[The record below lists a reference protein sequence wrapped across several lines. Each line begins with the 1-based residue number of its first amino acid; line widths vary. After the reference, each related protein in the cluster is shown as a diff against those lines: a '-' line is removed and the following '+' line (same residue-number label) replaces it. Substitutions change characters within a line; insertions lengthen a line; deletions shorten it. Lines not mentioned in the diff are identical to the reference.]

1 MPPRKKKKGAE
12 PASRGLAARDLASR
26 EPPPDVAKLE
36 EQIRADGGSV
46 LAAFRDPLG
55 EKWQILAGL
64 PIEKVAPTPFQRDVS
79 PAHAKRLA
87 AVIDRLDRFLDPII
101 AVRTPEGTYWTP
113 NGHHRLTALNA
124 LGAKAVTALV
134 LPDPALAYKILA
146 LNTEKAHNLR
156 EKALETVRM
165 ARDLAEKDPSA
176 AEKDYALE
184 FEEAAF
190 LTLGLC
196 YEENGRFSGG
206 AYHPV
211 LKKVDEFL
219 DVPLPKAVQQRQER
233 AAKILE
239 LDRAVTEAVAALKE
253 RGLQSP
259 YLRAFVVARVNP
271 LRFSKSGSADGVAKL
286 ICPLGSV
293 TRMTSDAFLI
303 SLWKRAAS
311 RADARWVMSDAL
323 SRAVCTW
330 RATTSRVA
338 TIAPA
343 TSTRSLPS
351 PVKEETASGT

>member
-1 MPPRKKKKGAE
+1 MPPRKKKKAVE
-12 PASRGLAARDLASR
+12 PASRGLAAGDLASR

-36 EQIRADGGSV
+36 EQIRADGGAV

-64 PIEKVAPTPFQRDVS
+64 PIDKVAPTPFQRDVS

-113 NGHHRLTALNA
+113 NGHHRLTALKA

-219 DVPLPKAVQQRQER
+219 DVALPNAVERRQDR

-271 LRFSKSGSADGVAKL
+271 LRFSKSGSAEFD
-286 ICPLGSV
+286 
-293 TRMTSDAFLI
+293 
-303 SLWKRAAS
+303 
-311 RADARWVMSDAL
+311 
-323 SRAVCTW
+323 
-330 RATTSRVA
+330 A
-338 TIAPA
+338 TIAKMLSGAKNFKAGSIKVEHLARAGGAP
-343 TSTRSLPS
+343 
-351 PVKEETASGT
+351 EE